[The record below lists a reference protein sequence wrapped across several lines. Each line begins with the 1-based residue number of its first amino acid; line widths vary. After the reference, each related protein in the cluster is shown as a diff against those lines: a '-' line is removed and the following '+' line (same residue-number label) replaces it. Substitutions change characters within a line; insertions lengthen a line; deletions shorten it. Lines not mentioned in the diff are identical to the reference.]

1 MEAVFFATPDAFR
14 AWLVANHKTA
24 DELLVGYYKTGT
36 GRPSIT
42 WPESV
47 DQALCVGWIDGIRRR
62 IDDERYSIR
71 FTPRR
76 ARSIWSAVNIRR
88 FGELDEVGMV
98 LDAGRRAFAKRTE
111 DRSAIYSYE
120 TTTEPALSP
129 EAEERFR
136 ANEAAW
142 AYFSARPASYR
153 RAAIHWVTSAKR
165 PETRERRLKQLIT
178 DSSAERFVPPFR
190 WTAKQVPG

>member
-14 AWLVANHKTA
+14 TWLVANHETA
-24 DELLVGYYKTGT
+24 DELLVGYFKKGT
-36 GRPSIT
+36 GHPSIT

-47 DQALCVGWIDGIRRR
+47 DQALCVGWIDGVRRR

-88 FGELDEVGMV
+88 FGELDEAGLV
-98 LDAGRRAFAKRTE
+98 LEAGRRAFAKRTE
-111 DRSAIYSYE
+111 DRSAIYSHE

-136 ANEAAW
+136 ANEVAW
-142 AYFSARPASYR
+142 AYFSARAPSYR
-153 RAAIHWVTSAKR
+153 RAAIHWTTSAKK
-165 PETRERRLKQLIT
+165 PETRKRRLERLIADSAAGQL
-178 DSSAERFVPPFR
+178 VPPLR
-190 WTAKQVPG
+190 WTAKQ

>member
-14 AWLVANHKTA
+14 AWLVANHETA
-24 DELLVGYYKTGT
+24 DELLVGYFKKGT
-36 GRPSIT
+36 GHPSIT

-47 DQALCVGWIDGIRRR
+47 DQALCVGWIDGVRRR

-88 FGELDEVGMV
+88 FGELDEAGLV
-98 LDAGRRAFAKRTE
+98 LEAGRRAFAKRTE

-142 AYFSARPASYR
+142 AYFNARTPPYW
-153 RAAIHWVTSAKR
+153 RAAIHWTTRAKK
-165 PETRERRLKQLIT
+165 PGTRERRLERLIADSAAGQL
-178 DSSAERFVPPFR
+178 VPPLR
-190 WTAKQVPG
+190 WTAKQ

>member
-1 MEAVFFATPDAFR
+1 MEAVFFATPDVFR
-14 AWLVANHKTA
+14 AWLVASHETA

-88 FGELDEVGMV
+88 FGELDEAGLV
-98 LDAGRRAFAKRTE
+98 LEAGRRAFAKRTE

-120 TTTEPALSP
+120 TTIEPALSP
-129 EAEERFR
+129 ADEERFR

-142 AYFSARPASYR
+142 AYFNARTPSYR
-153 RAAIHWVTSAKR
+153 RAAIHWTTRAKK
-165 PETRERRLKQLIT
+165 PGTRERRLERLIADSAVGQL
-178 DSSAERFVPPFR
+178 VQPLR
-190 WTAKQVPG
+190 WTAKQ

>member
-14 AWLVANHKTA
+14 TWLVANHETA
-24 DELLVGYYKTGT
+24 DELLVGYFKKGT
-36 GRPSIT
+36 GHPSIT

-47 DQALCVGWIDGIRRR
+47 DQALCVGWIDGVRRR

-88 FGELDEVGMV
+88 FGELDEAGLV
-98 LDAGRRAFAKRTE
+98 LEAGRRAFAKRTE
-111 DRSAIYSYE
+111 DRSAIYSHE

-136 ANEAAW
+136 ANEVAW
-142 AYFSARPASYR
+142 AYFSARAPSYR
-153 RAAIHWVTSAKR
+153 RAAIHWTTSAKKS
-165 PETRERRLKQLIT
+165 ETRKRRLERLIADSAAGQL
-178 DSSAERFVPPFR
+178 VPPLR
-190 WTAKQVPG
+190 WTAKQ

>member
-14 AWLVANHKTA
+14 AWLVANHETA
-24 DELLVGYYKTGT
+24 DEQLVGYFKKGT
-36 GRPSIT
+36 GHPSIT

-47 DQALCVGWIDGIRRR
+47 DQALCVGWIDGVRRR
-62 IDDERYSIR
+62 VDDERYSIR

-88 FGELDEVGMV
+88 FGELDEAGLV
-98 LDAGRRAFAKRTE
+98 LEAGRRAFAKRTE
-111 DRSAIYSYE
+111 DRSAIYSDE

-129 EAEERFR
+129 ESEERFR

-142 AYFSARPASYR
+142 AYFSARAPSYR
-153 RAAIHWVTSAKR
+153 RAATHWATSAKKS
-165 PETRERRLKQLIT
+165 ETRKRRLERLIA
-178 DSSAERFVPPFR
+178 DSAAGQFVPPLR
-190 WTAKQVPG
+190 WTAKQ